1 MLGVCFDTIAPITRR
16 AYGNENVLKD
26 LNREEKKKKKN
37 RLSFNDRGYLCICMC
52 VSALEMKQEGVFVCV
67 YVCV

>member
-26 LNREEKKKKKN
+26 LNREEKKKKKEI
-37 RLSFNDRGYLCICMC
+37 G
-52 VSALEMKQEGVFVCV
+52 
-67 YVCV
+67 